1 MCSLHPKNSH
11 DWLCKEGASISSSS
25 NFFSR
30 QMCLVLSMKSR
41 QNLAFFPRALRPILG
56 PSMSL
61 KVPPERLSEV
71 PPLRLPLPPLW
82 QEHTEVTVVFV
93 LLFCYSFCS
102 AQCDSRLHTLP
113 QRRLVTDGQF
123 SLRLSIPNLK
133 RDAANLN

>member
-25 NFFSR
+25 NFFSM

-41 QNLAFFPRALRPILG
+41 QNLAFFPLPLRPILG

-61 KVPPERLSEV
+61 KVPPEQNVYQKS
-71 PPLRLPLPPLW
+71 PPRPPLW

-133 RDAANLN
+133 TDAANLN